1 MSNFGK
7 FPIKVPASVSHLASV
22 PPAAG
27 GEELSEKFVSGNPDT
42 PVGQKWPAPANEKS
56 WLGRERFGY
65 NLKLSPPQKRALTL
79 ISQLKHKTGVQE
91 YLTLLLEQAVKEELR
106 EYVNPTIGGV
116 YASEAAEALEYLET
130 WGDLTIGRRLRG
142 QREEL

>member
-1 MSNFGK
+1 MSSFGK
-7 FPIKVPASVSHLASV
+7 FPIKVPTSAPQLTSV
-22 PPAAG
+22 PAG
-27 GEELSEKFVSGNPDT
+27 AQNEELSEKFVAGNPDT
-42 PVGQKWPAPANEKS
+42 PLGQKWPAPANEKN

-91 YLTLLLEQAVKEELR
+91 YLTLLLERAVKEELR
-106 EYVNPTIGGV
+106 EYISPEIGGI
-116 YASEAAEALEYLET
+116 YASEAADALEYLET

-142 QREEL
+142 QRE